1 MGRWYTCAECG
12 EELYSVVS
20 HDLGSNHFCES
31 CYEKTKLY
39 KLANR
44 LEKYTSKLP
53 FCDPSED
60 IELYREQLN
69 VQDGIYD
76 MFYHDF
82 KSKQKNRGW

>member
-60 IELYREQLN
+60 IELYREQLK

-76 MFYHDF
+76 MFYQEL
-82 KSKQKNRGW
+82 KVTQLK

>member
-39 KLANR
+39 KLASR

-53 FCDPSED
+53 FCDSSED
-60 IELYREQLN
+60 IELYREQLK

-82 KSKQKNRGW
+82 KSKQKK